1 MVGGDQVVSI
11 TLPEAD
17 QIEDTDNLNQKMQIR
32 EINNA
37 RSRVRS
43 VRNSAHEQIN
53 SAHRKKESTVREKG
67 CRVYLEVVK
76 SYAMELAPL
85 IKNKTSELWDQKEL
99 FDVEIFHTPKR
110 NKDVVDISPNPA
122 SATVTGIKGLLETE
136 FPIRASFEVT
146 YSDTAAGDRSM
157 TEIGDYTP
165 SFSEIDMVVMEID
178 RARQQFGLYLT
189 GPDEIGVESP
199 EPY

>member
-1 MVGGDQVVSI
+1 VSI